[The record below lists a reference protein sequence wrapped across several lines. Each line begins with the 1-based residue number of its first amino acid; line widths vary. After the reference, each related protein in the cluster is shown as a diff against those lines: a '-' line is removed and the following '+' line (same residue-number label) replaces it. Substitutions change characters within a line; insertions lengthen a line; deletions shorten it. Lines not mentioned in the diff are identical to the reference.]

1 MKGLGP
7 TLARPAAFGLALA
20 VFAAFV
26 ALILP
31 GKAADAA
38 LYTPPG
44 AGFDTSFFYTP
55 AEALERAAAYS
66 AEGRAAYIYD
76 RWTFDLAWPAAYGFF
91 MLSSWAF
98 GLRLLAGARGKAAA
112 YPALALPALSVLFD
126 LAENTAVTALM
137 IGTGAAEGGSAP
149 GWLPAAAAAASAA
162 TALKWL
168 FVGAGLLGAL
178 VLPAVGAAGLM
189 LVSRGRAGGSPR
201 AGGPSS

>member
-1 MKGLGP
+1 MKRLGRA
-7 TLARPAAFGLALA
+7 LAKPAAFGLALA

-26 ALILP
+26 AFVLP

-38 LYTPPG
+38 SYTPPG

-66 AEGRAAYIYD
+66 AEGRAAYVYD
-76 RWTFDLAWPAAYGFF
+76 RWTFDLAWPAAYGFI

-98 GLRLLAGARGKAAA
+98 GLRLSAGAKGVAPA
-112 YPALALPALSVLFD
+112 YRALALPALGVILD

-137 IGTGAAEGGSAP
+137 LGTGIAAAGGSP
-149 GWLPAAAAAASAA
+149 GWLTAVGAAASAA
-162 TALKWL
+162 TALKWV
-168 FVGAGLLGAL
+168 FVGTGLLGAL
-178 VLPAVGAAGLM
+178 VLPAVGAARLM
-189 LVSRGRAGGSPR
+189 LTSRRSA

>member
-1 MKGLGP
+1 MKAIGA
-7 TLARPAAFGLALA
+7 TLAKPAVFGLAVL

-38 LYTPPG
+38 AYTPPG
-44 AGFDTSFFYTP
+44 ASFDTSFFYSP
-55 AEALERAAAYS
+55 AQALERAAAYS
-66 AEGRAAYIYD
+66 AEGRAAYIHD

-98 GLRLLAGARGKAAA
+98 GLRLSAGAKGVAPA
-112 YPALALPALSVLFD
+112 YRALALPALGVAFD

-137 IGTGAAEGGSAP
+137 LGTGIAAAGGSP
-149 GWLPAAAAAASAA
+149 GWLTAAAAAASAA
-162 TALKWL
+162 TALKWV
-168 FVGAGLLGAL
+168 FVGTGLLGAL
-178 VLPAVGAAGLM
+178 VLPAVGAARLM
-189 LVSRGRAGGSPR
+189 LTSRRSA